1 MRIGRRQDGRDRDGR
16 LGVDLVRVVLAW
28 TKVVLVV
35 HMGNSGCIWELSLM
49 CLVMDMQRQSWHRQ
63 LPVPSWHNWMD
74 GSAIL

>member
-35 HMGNSGCIWELSLM
+35 HMGEQWVYLGAKLDVLGDGYAGAEGG
-49 CLVMDMQRQSWHRQ
+49 VRQ
-63 LPVPSWHNWMD
+63 LPVPSWHN
-74 GSAIL
+74 